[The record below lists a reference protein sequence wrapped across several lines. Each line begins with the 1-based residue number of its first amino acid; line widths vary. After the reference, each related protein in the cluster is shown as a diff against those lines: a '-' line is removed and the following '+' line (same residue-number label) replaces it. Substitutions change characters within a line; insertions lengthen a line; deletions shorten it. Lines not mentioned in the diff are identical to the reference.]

1 MSIEEVKS
9 FMREVVWGDLATTDG
24 EKVGI
29 RPMGGWAWI
38 GNELWCASGASSEKI
53 AHLRKVPYASYCFAS
68 PEGKHVRIAGPCT
81 VSTENDDKRKL
92 YDANPILKNHIQ
104 DPASPEYVVIRLRPE
119 SIRFMKS
126 MDMVYSE
133 IKPD

>member
-1 MSIEEVKS
+1 MSMEEVKS
-9 FMREVVWGDLATTDG
+9 FMREVGWGALATTDG

-38 GNELWCASGASSEKI
+38 GNELWCASDASSEKI
-53 AHLRKVPYASYCFAS
+53 EHLRKVPYASYCFGNRD
-68 PEGKHVRIAGPCT
+68 GKHVRIAGPCT
-81 VSTENDDKRKL
+81 VSTEDDDKLKL
-92 YDANPILKNHIQ
+92 YEANPILKNHIK

-126 MDMVYSE
+126 TDMTYSE
-133 IKPD
+133 IKSD

>member
-1 MSIEEVKS
+1 MSMEEVKE
-9 FMREVVWGDLATTDG
+9 FMREVGWGALATTDG
-24 EKVGI
+24 EKVGV

-38 GNELWCASGASSEKI
+38 GSELWCASGSSSDKI

-81 VSTENDDKRKL
+81 VSTENGDKRSL
-92 YDANPILKNHIQ
+92 YDANPILRNFVQ

-119 SIRFMKS
+119 AIRFMRS
-126 MDMVYSE
+126 MDMTYSE
-133 IKPD
+133 IKLD